1 MSRTMCTRR
10 TVGSLLVAAAALFV
24 AIPAASAQVFLQ
36 QGKKNGVAFVGG
48 GIGLTELAALKARE
62 GEFTLKLVFTLVEG
76 NYLAGVDVAV
86 RDAKGRTVAEL
97 ANTGPVFMANLP
109 PGTYTV
115 TAKSRKRELTRKV
128 QIGKRLRIEY
138 LRWPSVAKEDYVTA
152 ADEPERKPAAARA
165 AKP

>member
-1 MSRTMCTRR
+1 MSRTICTRR
-10 TVGSLLVAAAALFV
+10 TVGSLLVAAALF
-24 AIPAASAQVFLQ
+24 AAMPLASAQVFLQ
-36 QGKKNGVAFVGG
+36 QGKTKDGVAFVGG

-76 NYLAGVDVAV
+76 NYLAGVDVVV

-115 TAKSRKRELTRKV
+115 SAKSRKRELTRKV

-138 LRWPSVAKEDYVTA
+138 LRWPSVAKEDFVA
-152 ADEPERKPAAARA
+152 AVDEPERKPAAARA